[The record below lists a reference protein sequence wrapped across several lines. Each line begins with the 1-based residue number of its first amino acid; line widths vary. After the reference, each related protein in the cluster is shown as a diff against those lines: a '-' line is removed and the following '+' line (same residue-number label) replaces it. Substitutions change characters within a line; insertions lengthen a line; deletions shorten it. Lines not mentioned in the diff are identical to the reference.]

1 MIHGQTNVNFM
12 LPCYRHQP
20 VASNVIIV
28 CWRDS
33 YLLRT
38 VTDNVPA
45 QISAYIPLSMLVL
58 VKLLV
63 AIVAHVRGMMSIYG
77 QYNVNYMLVIPYQ
90 PQQLSISNDVV

>member
-1 MIHGQTNVNFM
+1 
-12 LPCYRHQP
+12 
-20 VASNVIIV
+20 
-28 CWRDS
+28 
-33 YLLRT
+33 
-38 VTDNVPA
+38 
-45 QISAYIPLSMLVL
+45 MLVL